1 MDPLSLGGLFLGMAG
16 GIANLFGIG
25 NSNAQAQQ
33 TQAEETQLLNEAH
46 QQMEQEKASVG
57 LIDTR
62 NAQERELNGGPTN
75 KWNASETLLGDVAKE
90 TSAGGKSVQA
100 TNNPEPVALGV

>member
-1 MDPLSLGGLFLGMAG
+1 MAG

-33 TQAEETQLLNEAH
+33 TQAEEAQLLHEADL
-46 QQMEQEKASVG
+46 QQEQEKAAPG

-90 TSAGGKSVQA
+90 TAAGGKSVQP
-100 TNNPEPVALGV
+100 TNNSEPVALGV